1 MSFTSTA
8 APVQYERR
16 GAVWFVRLNRPDKR
30 NALSESILESLAHV
44 CGEVAADREAR
55 ALVLWGA
62 GGHFSAGG
70 DFSRFHELMAEQ
82 AHVAADPIVV
92 LNRRFGAVLETLA
105 TLPVPTLGVV
115 RGVALGGG
123 LGLAAALDRVV
134 ACDDAVFA
142 MPEVTLGVA
151 PAQIAPF
158 VVRRVGATRARWL
171 MLSGQR
177 IDARAALA
185 AGLVDCVAAAADLGS
200 VVADDLRAL
209 CSTEPAALHAT
220 KRLANRCLDMPLG
233 AALDAAALD
242 FAALLRSGAP
252 MEGMAASRER
262 RAPSWQS
269 ALPPLP
275 EFT

>member
-1 MSFTSTA
+1 MSFTSPT

-16 GAVWFVRLNRPDKR
+16 GAVWFARLNRPDKR
-30 NALSESILESLAHV
+30 NALSEPILESLVRLCA
-44 CGEVAADREAR
+44 EVTADSAAR
-55 ALVLWGA
+55 ALVLWGG

-70 DFSRFHELMAEQ
+70 DFSRFQELMAAPAPAES
-82 AHVAADPIVV
+82 DPIVA
-92 LNRRFGAVLETLA
+92 LNRSFGAVLETIVA
-105 TLPVPTLGVV
+105 LPVPTLGVV
-115 RGVALGGG
+115 RGAAVGGG
-123 LGLAAALDRVV
+123 LGLAAALDRVI

-171 MLSGQR
+171 MLAAQR
-177 IDARAALA
+177 IDARAARA
-185 AGLVDCVAAAADLGS
+185 AGLVDCIASPAELGE
-200 VVADDLRAL
+200 VVANELRAL
-209 CSTEPAALHAT
+209 CSTEPAALRAT
-220 KRLANRCLDMPLG
+220 KRLANRCLELPLG

-242 FAALLRSGAP
+242 FASLLRSGAP
-252 MEGMAASRER
+252 LEGMAASRER
-262 RAPSWQS
+262 RAPNWQA